1 MMGGMHGYRATENY
15 LKYNYNYF
23 SGADMTESIRIP
35 EKEDMDTEDIAAIFF
50 TPQTIQHDIANTV
63 LSLIFEKGQVKEAT
77 ITEIMQEKGI
87 KIPNWYN
94 KVKPKLLKLG
104 VIKRIDNSIALSDVF
119 LQKLETIITNMR
131 TLHSTRGILEVLA
144 NKGSSVR
151 ELAEIAVSIIFGD
164 SSVEEKL
171 EKLKEE
177 GISER
182 SLAIILVEKF
192 GFKKIEELIYQ
203 YRS

>member
-1 MMGGMHGYRATENY
+1 
-15 LKYNYNYF
+15 
-23 SGADMTESIRIP
+23 MTESIRMP
-35 EKEDMDTEDIAAIFF
+35 EKQDMDTEDIAAIFF
-50 TPQTIQHDIANTV
+50 TPRTIQHDITNTI
-63 LSLIFEKGQVKEAT
+63 LSLILEKGQVKEAI
-77 ITEIMQEKGI
+77 ITEIILEKGI

-104 VIKRIDNSIALSDVF
+104 VIKRVDNSIALSDVF

-131 TLHSTRGILEVLA
+131 TLHSTQGILEVLA
-144 NKGSSVR
+144 NRGNSVR

-164 SSVEEKL
+164 SVEEKL

-192 GFKKIEELIYQ
+192 GFKKIEELVYQ